1 MNITKSLENKL
12 RKFARLAVKTGVN
25 IQPGQMLIVNTSVD
39 AKEFAKMVAE
49 EAYIAGA
56 GYVDVQFNEAEIS
69 KLHYQYASDKYLLDV
84 PEWSIQ
90 KLHYLM
96 DEKAARLSISSP
108 NPEAFKGVDPARM
121 AEAAKASAPKTS
133 FFRKFSMASG
143 SQWSI
148 VAWPNPVWAKKV
160 FPDKNEEEGMEA
172 LLDAILYAS
181 RVTDEN
187 DPVAEWE
194 EHTARLANHSKIL
207 NDYHFKSLKFKNS
220 AGTDMTIDLVE
231 KHIWAGGAEV
241 SLNGFDFAPNIPTEE
256 VFSMP
261 HSHGVNGRVVATLPL
276 SYNGKLIENFY
287 LDFKDGEVVGFGAEK
302 EEDTLKYLLEMD
314 EGSKRLGEVALISHD
329 SPISN
334 LNILFYNTLFDEN
347 ASCHLALGNAYTM
360 NIELGNELSEEE
372 LVAQGYNKSMV
383 HVDFMFGSH
392 DMEIDGV
399 TYDGEVVPVFRKGNF
414 VF

>member
-1 MNITKSLENKL
+1 MIMTKSLENKL
-12 RKFARLAVKTGVN
+12 RKFAKLAVKTGVN
-25 IQPGQMLIVNTSVD
+25 IQPGQMLIVNSSID
-39 AKEFAKMVAE
+39 AKEFAKMIVE
-49 EAYIAGA
+49 EAYEAGA
-56 GYVDVQFNEAEIS
+56 GYVDVQFSEAEIS
-69 KLHYQYASDKYLLDV
+69 KLHYKYASDKYLLDV
-84 PEWSIQ
+84 PEWSVQ
-90 KLHYLM
+90 KLHYWM

-121 AEAAKASAPKTS
+121 AAAAKASAPKTG
-133 FFRKFSMASG
+133 FFRKFSMANG

-160 FPDKNEEEGMEA
+160 FPDKSEEEGMEA
-172 LLDAILYAS
+172 LMDAILYSS

-187 DPVAEWE
+187 DPVQEWK
-194 EHTARLANHSKIL
+194 EHTERLAKHSKLL
-207 NDYHFKSLKFKNS
+207 NDYHFKTLKFKNS
-220 AGTDMTIDLVE
+220 TGTDLTLDLVE
-231 KHIWAGGAEV
+231 NHIWAGGAET
-241 SLNGFDFAPNIPTEE
+241 SLNGFEFAPNIPTEE

-276 SYNGKLIENFY
+276 NYNGKLIENFY
-287 LDFKDGEVVGFGAEK
+287 LDFKDGEVVNYGAEK
-302 EEDTLKYLLEMD
+302 EVETLKYLLEMD
-314 EGSKRLGEVALISHD
+314 EGSKRLGEVALISHN

-360 NIELGNELSEEE
+360 NIKEGNTLPEEE
-372 LVAQGYNKSMV
+372 LLKQGYNKSMV
-383 HVDFMFGSH
+383 HVDFMFGSA
-392 DMEIDGV
+392 DMDIDGV

>member
-1 MNITKSLENKL
+1 MKMTESMKNKL
-12 RKFARLAVKTGVN
+12 RKFAKLAVVTGVN
-25 IQPGQMLIVNTSVD
+25 IQPGQMLILNSPVD
-39 AKEFAKMVAE
+39 AKEFAKMIAE
-49 EAYIAGA
+49 EAYLAGA
-56 GYVDVQFNEAEIS
+56 GYVDVQFQESEIS

-90 KLHYLM
+90 KLHYWM

-108 NPEAFKGVDPARM
+108 NPEAFKGVNPMRM

-160 FPDKNEEEGMEA
+160 FPDKEENEAVEA
-172 LLDAILYAS
+172 LMDAILYAS

-187 DPVAEWE
+187 DPVVEWKE
-194 EHTARLANHSKIL
+194 HSKRLDDHSKML
-207 NDYHFKSLKFKNS
+207 NNYHFKTLKFKN
-220 AGTDMTIDLVE
+220 AKGTDMSIDLVE
-231 KHIWAGGAEV
+231 KHIWAGGAEN
-241 SLNGFDFAPNIPTEE
+241 SLNGFVFAPNIPTEE
-256 VFSMP
+256 VFTMP
-261 HSHGVNGRVVATLPL
+261 HAQGVNGRVVATLPL
-276 SYNGKLIENFY
+276 NYNGKLIENFY
-287 LDFKDGEVVGFGAEK
+287 LDFKDGEVVSYGAEK
-302 EEDTLKYLLEMD
+302 EQETLKYLLEMD

-360 NIELGNELSEEE
+360 NIEHGNDLPEEE
-372 LVAQGYNKSMV
+372 LIRQGYNKSMV
-383 HVDFMFGSH
+383 HVDFMFGSS
-392 DMEIDGV
+392 DMEIDGI
-399 TYDGEVVPVFRKGNF
+399 TYDGEIVPVFRKGNF

>member
-1 MNITKSLENKL
+1 MIISKSLENKL
-12 RKFARLAVKTGVN
+12 RKFAKLAVVTGVN
-25 IQPGQMLIVNTSVD
+25 IQPGQMLLLSTPIE
-39 AKEFAKMVAE
+39 AKEFAKLIVE
-49 EAYIAGA
+49 EAYMAGA
-56 GYVDVQFNEAEIS
+56 GYVDVQFSDAEIS
-69 KLHYQYASDKYLLDV
+69 KFHFQYASDKYLYDV

-90 KLHYLM
+90 KLHYYM

-108 NPEAFKGVDPARM
+108 NPEAFKGVDPARI
-121 AEAAKASAPKTS
+121 AAAAKASAPKTA

-160 FPDKNEEEGMEA
+160 FPNKSEEEGMEA

-181 RVTDEN
+181 RVTDTN
-187 DPVAEWE
+187 DPVQEWK
-194 EHTARLANHSKIL
+194 EHTARLANNSKTL

-220 AGTDMTIDLVE
+220 AGTDMTIDLVD

-256 VFSMP
+256 VFTMP

-276 SYNGKLIENFY
+276 NYNGKLIEDFY
-287 LDFKDGEVVGFGAEK
+287 LDFKDGEVVVYGAKK
-302 EEDTLKYLLEMD
+302 EQDTLKYLLEMD

-360 NIELGNELSEEE
+360 NIEQGNDLPEEE
-372 LVAQGYNKSMV
+372 LIKQGYNKSMV

-399 TYDGEVVPVFRKGNF
+399 TENGELVPVFRKGNF

>member
-1 MNITKSLENKL
+1 MIITKSLENKL

-25 IQPGQMLIVNTSVD
+25 IQPGQMLIVNSSVD
-39 AKEFAKMVAE
+39 AKEFAKMIAE
-49 EAYIAGA
+49 EAYLAGA
-56 GYVDVQFNEAEIS
+56 GYVEVQFNEAEIS
-69 KLHYQYASDKYLLDV
+69 KLHYQYASDKYMLDV
-84 PEWSIQ
+84 PEWSVQ
-90 KLHYLM
+90 KLHYYM

-108 NPEAFKGVDPARM
+108 NPEAFKGVNPARM
-121 AEAAKASAPKTS
+121 AQVAKATSQKTS

-160 FPDKNEEEGMEA
+160 FPDKEENEGMEA

-181 RVTDEN
+181 RVTDTN
-187 DPVAEWE
+187 DPVQEWE
-194 EHTARLANHSKIL
+194 EHTARLAKNSKIL
-207 NDYHFKSLKFKNS
+207 NEYRFKALKFKNS
-220 AGTDMTIDLVE
+220 AGTDMTIELVE

-241 SLNGFDFAPNIPTEE
+241 SLNGYDFAPNIPTEE

-276 SYNGKLIENFY
+276 NYNGKLIENFY
-287 LDFKDGEVVGFGAEK
+287 LDFKDGEVVGYGAEK

-360 NIELGNELSEEE
+360 NIENGNDLPEEE
-372 LVAQGYNKSMV
+372 LIAQGYNKSMV

-392 DMEIDGV
+392 DMEIDGI
-399 TYDGEVVPVFRKGNF
+399 TKDGEVVPVFRKGNF